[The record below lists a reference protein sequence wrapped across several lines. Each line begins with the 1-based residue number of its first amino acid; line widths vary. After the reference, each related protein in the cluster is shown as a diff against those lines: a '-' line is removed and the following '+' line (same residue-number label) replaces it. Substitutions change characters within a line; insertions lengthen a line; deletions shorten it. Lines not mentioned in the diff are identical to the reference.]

1 VAVYVKTIRPEIKI
15 IGVEAVD
22 SASMYHSLKK
32 GRRVTLDQV
41 GIFADGVAVAQVGKE
56 TFRLARKL
64 IDEVVLVD
72 VDQMCV
78 AVKDLFDDT
87 RGIAE
92 PSGALAVVGMKIY
105 AARKKL
111 VDKTLIAVNSGAN
124 VNLIACGISRNA
136 RRSASR
142 GKRCSRLRFRK

>member
-1 VAVYVKTIRPEIKI
+1 LV
-15 IGVEAVD
+15 
-22 SASMYHSLKK
+22 
-32 GRRVTLDQV
+32 
-41 GIFADGVAVAQVGKE
+41 
-56 TFRLARKL
+56 RKL